1 MDAELDRGARLKSLL
16 PGRST
21 CRISLFDEITKA
33 SSWDSETLR
42 VAKSL
47 NEDGIA
53 TFRFPDDQLEARAE
67 RIKARMATRFDFA
80 TWRASGCKR
89 GMRIGDA

>member
-16 PGRST
+16 PGVPLVESPF
-21 CRISLFDEITKA
+21 FDEITKA

-47 NEDGIA
+47 NEDGI
-53 TFRFPDDQLEARAE
+53 
-67 RIKARMATRFDFA
+67 
-80 TWRASGCKR
+80 
-89 GMRIGDA
+89 GDISFSRRSI